1 MVRRSKLNVW
11 WGAALVLALGL
22 IPAVAAAA
30 TDPEPKKA
38 AANDKKPGE
47 SAAAEAQ
54 EPGVEPATI
63 SANRPGFGETADV
76 VGRGILQVE
85 SGMVFDGDRV
95 DDFTARTIT
104 APAYLV
110 RMGLTRRLEVQ
121 VASEGMFSRS
131 VSSPTQSSR
140 ISGRAD
146 LDLGLKVKL
155 ATEAE
160 AGVNVAVLG
169 TLNLPTGAKG
179 YTSGGY
185 DPGVKLALARS
196 LPSGFSAGGNVQL
209 GSVTAGDERTLQH
222 ALSAVLARGFSGGW
236 SAFGEVY
243 RLSAGSGAAAAS
255 SVDAG
260 LARVVGSNLQVDLS
274 VGRGINGP
282 ATDWFVAFG
291 FAVRRPGVFRR

>member
-1 MVRRSKLNVW
+1 MRRDISNVW
-11 WGAALVLALGL
+11 RAARLVLALGL
-22 IPAVAAAA
+22 TPAVAAAA
-30 TDPEPKKA
+30 TDPDPARKAATADKTPGEAKA
-38 AANDKKPGE
+38 AA
-47 SAAAEAQ
+47 AQ
-54 EPGVEPATI
+54 EPGIEPATI

-95 DDFTARTIT
+95 DDFTARTVT

-110 RMGLTRRLEVQ
+110 RLGLTSRLELQ

-131 VSSPTQSSR
+131 VSSPAFSSR
-140 ISGRAD
+140 FSGRAD
-146 LDLGLKVKL
+146 LDLGVKAKL

-169 TLNLPTGAKG
+169 TLNLPTGADG
-179 YTSGGY
+179 FTSGGH
-185 DPGVKLALARS
+185 DPGVKLALAKS
-196 LPSGFSAGGNVQL
+196 LPSGFSAGGNVQV
-209 GSVTAGDERTLQH
+209 GSATVGGERLLQH
-222 ALSAVLARGFSGGW
+222 ALSAVVARGFAGGW

-243 RLSAGSGAAAAS
+243 RLSAGPGLATAA

-260 LARVVGSNLQVDLS
+260 VARVIGTNLQLDVS
-274 VGRGINGP
+274 VGRGLNGP

-291 FAVRRPGVFRR
+291 FAVRRPGVFGR